1 MARRSKRRAPRAQR
15 GVEFWRD
22 ADQRQR
28 ASGRSIAAFCAGEG
42 LACSTFS
49 YWRRK
54 LAHLGVSP
62 SAAPTL
68 VPVEVVP
75 DSPTSMAGAPLELV
89 LRTGHVVRVPP
100 GFDEGSLA
108 RLVWVLESQPC

>member
-1 MARRSKRRAPRAQR
+1 M
-15 GVEFWRD
+15 
-22 ADQRQR
+22 
-28 ASGRSIAAFCAGEG
+28 SIASFCAGEG

-54 LAHLGVSP
+54 LARSGGTTKGTP
-62 SAAPTL
+62 AL

-75 DSPTSMAGAPLELV
+75 DGRVSMAGAPLELV

-100 GFDEGSLA
+100 DFDEGSLA
-108 RLVWVLESQPC
+108 RLVWALERHPC